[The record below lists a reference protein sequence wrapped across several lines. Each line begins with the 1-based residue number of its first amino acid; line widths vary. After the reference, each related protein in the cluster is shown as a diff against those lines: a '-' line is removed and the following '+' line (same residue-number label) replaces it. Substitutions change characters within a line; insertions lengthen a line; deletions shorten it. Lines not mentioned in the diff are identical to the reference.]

1 MISKPFLAF
10 LVVMYSVL
18 QFICIFQD
26 WLINNQFS
34 YLISTIQA
42 NINFSDLLFFP
53 PFILEA
59 TELKK
64 KKKKT

>member
-42 NINFSDLLFFP
+42 NINFSDLLFP
-53 PFILEA
+53 SLYTGSYR
-59 TELKK
+59 TE
-64 KKKKT
+64 KKKT